1 MIILLE
7 ELKRFINAAR
17 HIKDTKILPIYSYV
31 KLELTKEGAV
41 FYKSN
46 GHSFVVCPVKAEY
59 KTPEVLIIEE
69 KTLFGFV
76 SFCSAETVTIKQK
89 GNDIV
94 ISDGIKSVSCQAIP
108 DNYPA
113 IQGKEE
119 GDSFDLDS
127 DVLEAMYS
135 AKAHV
140 LPANDKTYRPWNCFV
155 HMTKVGEET
164 VVAGFNG
171 FTSFIQKFKQKLP
184 SLIIEPDTISIISK
198 LRLATYSS
206 AGKYDLF
213 DCGGITY
220 GFIKPENKVADLNT
234 VLENFGKAQKSFVV
248 NRRKLVNF
256 CEMVLDINNSNL
268 QPEISIDGETK
279 ESTILLKYD
288 GFTGQS
294 AEETVYVEEKQD
306 DVLKRAY
313 NPKNLLLTLKDL
325 TYDEVIVSM
334 LGENLILSSTEEP
347 NYLGSIMSFS
357 HTSKLKKWKNQTL
370 NT

>member
-1 MIILLE
+1 MVILLE
-7 ELKRFINAAR
+7 ELRRFINAAR
-17 HIKDTKILPIYSYV
+17 HIKDTRILPIYSYV
-31 KLELTKEGAV
+31 KLELTKERAV

-59 KTPEVLIIEE
+59 KSPEVFIIEE

-76 SFCSAETVTIKQK
+76 SFCSTESVTIKRDGK
-89 GNDIV
+89 NIT
-94 ISDGIKSVSCQAIP
+94 ISDGIKSVSCQYID

-113 IQGKEE
+113 VQGKED

-127 DVLEAMYS
+127 DVLEAIYS

-155 HMTKVGEET
+155 HMTKVGKET
-164 VVAGFNG
+164 AVAGFNG
-171 FTSFIQKFKQKLP
+171 FTSYIQKFKQTLP
-184 SLIIEPDTISIISK
+184 SLIIDPDTVSIISK
-198 LRLATYSS
+198 LRAAAYSS
-206 AGKYDLF
+206 AGQYDLF
-213 DCGGITY
+213 DSAGITY

-234 VLENFGKAQKSFVV
+234 VLENFGKATKSFIV

-268 QPEISIDGETK
+268 QPEISMDGAIE
-279 ESTILLKYD
+279 ENAILLRYE

-294 AEETVYVEEKQD
+294 AEELVYVEGKWEE
-306 DVLKRAY
+306 VLKRAY
-313 NPKNLLLTLKDL
+313 NPKNILLTLKEL
-325 TYDEVIVSM
+325 GYDEVTVSM

-347 NYLGSIMSFS
+347 NYLGSIMS
-357 HTSKLKKWKNQTL
+357 LAML
-370 NT
+370 NN